1 MKITLLGT
9 GTSGGVPMIGCRCP
23 VCTSTDTKDQR
34 LRSSVLVTSD
44 KGRNV
49 AIDCGPDFRQQML
62 REGIGDLDAIVF
74 THEHKDHTGGLDDI
88 RAINF
93 IQRKQIALYATARV
107 IEAIKRQYDYIFG
120 ENLYPGLPQVILHEI
135 DGVAPFEVSGMTFI
149 PIPVMHY
156 RLPVLGFRIGD
167 FAYVTDA
174 NEIEALGMDRLQGL
188 NTLIINA
195 LRKEK
200 HISHFTLEE
209 ASALATDLQAKT
221 TYFTHISHQMG
232 RHADVQ
238 LELPEGQYLGYDGVA
253 LYI

>member
-23 VCTSTDTKDQR
+23 VCTSADIKDQR

-44 KGRNV
+44 QTRNV

-62 REGIGDLDAIVF
+62 REGIADLDAIVF

-93 IQRKQIALYATARV
+93 IQRKPIALYATARV

-120 ENLYPGLPQVILHEI
+120 ENLYPGLPQVILNEI
-135 DGVAPFEVSGMTFI
+135 DGVTPFEVGGMTFI